1 MPVLDLPL
9 EQLKTYE
16 GISPRPQDHE
26 AYWER
31 GLSEMRSL
39 DPRIELVPAEFQTQF
54 AECFSLFFT
63 GVGGARIHA
72 KYLRPRV
79 PDGHKHPAVLQFH
92 GYTGNSGDWTDK
104 LQFVALG
111 YSVFSMD
118 CRGQGGQSEDLGGTR
133 GNTLHGHIIRGLE
146 DGPEGLLFRK
156 VFLDTAQLAS
166 IALQMP
172 EVDPERV
179 SVTGYSQG
187 GGLSLVCAS
196 LEPRIYRLAPVYPFL
211 CDFRRVW
218 EMDLAKEAY
227 QDLRD
232 YFRIFDPTHQ
242 REQQVFH
249 TLGYIDVQH
258 LVNRIRGE
266 VLLTTCLM
274 DPICPPSTQF
284 AAYNKIRSPK
294 NMVLYPDYGHEA
306 LPGCN
311 DAIFSFLTRP

>member
-9 EQLKTYE
+9 DQLKTYS
-16 GISPRPQDHE
+16 GISPKPRDHE

-31 GLSEMRSL
+31 ALSEMRSL
-39 DPRIELVPAEFQTQF
+39 DPRLELVPADFQTPF

-79 PDGHKHPAVLQFH
+79 AEQKRHPAVLQFH

-104 LQFVALG
+104 LPFVALG
-111 YSVFSMD
+111 YSVFAMD
-118 CRGQGGQSEDLGGTR
+118 CRGQGGLSEDRGGTK

-146 DGPEGLLFRK
+146 EGPERLLFRQ
-156 VFLDTAQLAS
+156 VFLDTALLAS
-166 IALQMP
+166 IALKMP

-179 SVTGYSQG
+179 SATGYSQG
-187 GGLSLVCAS
+187 GALSLVCAS
-196 LEPRIYRLAPVYPFL
+196 LEPRIFRVAPVYPFL

-218 EMDLAKEAY
+218 EMDLAKDAY

-242 REQQVFH
+242 REREVFD

-258 LVNRIRGE
+258 LVDRIRGE

-294 NMVLYPDYGHEA
+294 EMILYPDYGHEF
-306 LPGCN
+306 LPGCS
-311 DAIFSFLTRP
+311 DTIYRFLTRP